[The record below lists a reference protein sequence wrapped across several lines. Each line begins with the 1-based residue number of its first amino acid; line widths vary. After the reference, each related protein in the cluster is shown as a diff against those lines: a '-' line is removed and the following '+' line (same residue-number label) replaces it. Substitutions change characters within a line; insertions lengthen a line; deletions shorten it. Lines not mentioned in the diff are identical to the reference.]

1 MVIPLISAWILI
13 HFIISF
19 LVLINRKIYLGFTGF
34 SLFLYTII
42 LINKPITYDLN
53 YYLEYYSNPHPF
65 YEPLFYKLVDL
76 LTYFNDPQISH
87 FIINIIGIF
96 LYIFALRIFGL
107 KPFQILFLLP
117 LYIGSPFFILGANN
131 AVRQFLSASVLLIA
145 LALLRRKERI
155 FRIFSV
161 VLGIL
166 SSGFHHFGVL
176 FFTIVLYIYVFLFL
190 KTKLYFL
197 KNSEW
202 ILFLIFNFL
211 LVFIFAN
218 TLADISTTYFSKA
231 LDWGEERMGN
241 FPKIVFLTVYIIVS
255 NYLLKRQI
263 LSETLHF
270 IKIFRFYF
278 FLFILPFGVMF
289 GEAFPRLMFF
299 FYAIDSLFIALI
311 LWDKP
316 ITIRKRMVIVF
327 AYMIYGVMTNI
338 LNILGLRS

>member
-1 MVIPLISAWILI
+1 MLLISVWILI
-13 HFIISF
+13 HFIIGF
-19 LVLINRKIYLGFTGF
+19 LVLVSRKIYLGFVGL
-34 SLFLYTII
+34 SLLLYTII

-53 YYLEYYSNPHPF
+53 FYLEYYSNPHPF
-65 YEPLFYKLVDL
+65 YEPLFYKLVDF
-76 LTYFNDPQISH
+76 LTYFNNPQISH
-87 FIINIIGIF
+87 FIINIIGIC

-107 KPFQILFLLP
+107 KFFQILFSLP

-131 AVRQFLSASVLLIA
+131 AIRQFLSASILLVA
-145 LALLRRKERI
+145 LGLLRKKERI
-155 FRIFSV
+155 FKIFSV

-166 SSGFHHFGVL
+166 SSGFHHSGVL
-176 FFTIVLYIYVFLFL
+176 FFSVTLYILSFL
-190 KTKLYFL
+190 KVKLKSF
-197 KNSEW
+197 KKFRW
-202 ILFLIFNFL
+202 ILFFLFNSLI
-211 LVFIFAN
+211 VFIFAN
-218 TLADISTTYFSKA
+218 TFADKYTTYFSKEI
-231 LDWGEERMGN
+231 DWGEERMSN

-278 FLFILPFGVMF
+278 FLFILPFGVIS

-316 ITIRKRMVIVF
+316 ITIRKKMVIVF
-327 AYMIYGVMTNI
+327 AYMIYGVMTNV
-338 LNILGLRS
+338 LNVLGLGS